1 MPRIQMT
8 RSVRVALWLLRT
20 YLLVLLALIALRFI
34 RGLAE
39 RKPAAESAKVVAG
52 AVTNQPPA
60 K

>member
-8 RSVRVALWLLRT
+8 RSVRVALWFLRI

-34 RGLAE
+34 RGLGE
-39 RKPAAESAKVVAG
+39 RKQEAESTKVLTG
-52 AVTNQPPA
+52 AVTNQPSG